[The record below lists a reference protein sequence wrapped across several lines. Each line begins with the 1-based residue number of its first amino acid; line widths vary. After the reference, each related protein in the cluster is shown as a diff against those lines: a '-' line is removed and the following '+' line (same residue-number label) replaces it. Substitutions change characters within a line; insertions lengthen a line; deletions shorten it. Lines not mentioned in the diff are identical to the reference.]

1 MQLISFLF
9 PSVPEKP
16 EVGLVLSTKLP
27 PDPLTMLQ
35 LPVPIVGVF
44 AASVVDV
51 SPHIPEPVWSGP
63 ALAVVGDCSN
73 VIVTLSVEDVQ
84 GEFAIVHFNT

>member
-1 MQLISFLF
+1 MPLN
-9 PSVPEKP
+9 VD
-16 EVGLVLSTKLP
+16 VGLDAFPKLP

-35 LPVPIVGVF
+35 LPVPTLGVLP
-44 AASVVDV
+44 ASVVDV
-51 SPHIPEPVWSGP
+51 SPHILAPVWSGP